1 MSRKACTG
9 VVFVYFPSR
18 SRLILSSLALA
29 AATNTTLYT
38 VPASTFAVVT
48 VNLVNRGASAANI
61 RVAVASTATP
71 SDSEYIEYDVSL
83 AAKGVLE
90 RTGIVMDA
98 GKLLVVR
105 SSSVSVNAVVY
116 GIETTTA

>member
-1 MSRKACTG
+1 MATG
-9 VVFVYFPSR
+9 
-18 SRLILSSLALA
+18 RLGVADLS

-48 VNLVNRGASAANI
+48 LSVVNRGSSASTI
-61 RVAVASTATP
+61 RVAIASSATP
-71 SDSEYIEYDVSL
+71 ADSEFIEYDTSL
-83 AAKGVLE
+83 TAKGVLE

-105 SSSVSVNAVVY
+105 SNSASVSAVVY
-116 GIETTTA
+116 GIETSTA